1 MDSLTALEP
10 ELVAALREGLA
21 DVVPRVHVLVAS
33 DLADVLEEKQL
44 TPAVH
49 VLYQGFAL
57 GGAAQTR
64 SDGTAAKVVQ
74 TWLVVVAT
82 RHVRDVRGATDG
94 RQAAGELAAR
104 VAGLLMGHRCPSAA
118 GPLLLTNAPSAG
130 FSGGFQYLPLAF
142 TADVVLKKFL

>member
-10 ELVAALREGLA
+10 EIMAALRQGLA
-21 DVVPRVHVLVAS
+21 SVVPAVHVLAAS
-33 DLADVLEEKQL
+33 DLANVLEEKQL

-49 VLYQGFAL
+49 VLYQGYAL
-57 GGAAQTR
+57 GGANQTR

-82 RHVRDVRGATDG
+82 RHVRDMRAATDG

-104 VAGLLMGHRCPSAA
+104 VASVLMGHRCPSAA
-118 GPLLLTNAPSAG
+118 GPLTLGNAPAAG
-130 FSGGFQYLPLAF
+130 MNAGFQYLPLAF
-142 TADVVLKKFL
+142 TAEVVLKAAR